1 MLLFLSDVSGSEVLL
16 IFVFVLIFFG
26 AKSIPNLAKTLGK
39 TIHQIKNASNDIQN
53 EIKKSGLDMK
63 NDMNLS
69 NLFQETAR
77 DIADPIL
84 SEANQMEELVNAPV
98 GVRAYGS
105 ELPKPEVVETIHI
118 SSETPLETPVQA
130 DVKPIEA
137 TTEKNETAS
146 N

>member
-105 ELPKPEVVETIHI
+105 ELPKTEVVETIHI
-118 SSETPLETPVQA
+118 SSETHLETPTQA
-130 DVKPIEA
+130 EAKPFEDPA
-137 TTEKNETAS
+137 EKNDTAS